1 MFFFYEMSATG
12 ISYSEECVY
21 NVAFDKNINLV
32 IHWDIDWLRTCTYI
46 FFLLAIQAWKYLSF

>member
-21 NVAFDKNINLV
+21 NVAFVSPFIELNFK
-32 IHWDIDWLRTCTYI
+32 
-46 FFLLAIQAWKYLSF
+46 